1 MTSDSRENQKI
12 IFVIGSTASGKSQWA
27 MSLAKKYNGSIL
39 NIDSVQFYE
48 GLVIGSA
55 APTQAEK
62 SEIPHYLYNYVQA
75 PIEMTAGQ
83 FLRDFYKLIDC
94 ENFNSKKIKFPLFVV
109 GGTGFYI
116 QALEKGMFNVPEI
129 SVDLKLQ
136 IENEIKD
143 FGNEKAYQELIA
155 FDPNTQIHVNDAY
168 RIGRAL
174 EIKRAFGQTMTQLQ
188 AEFENSKKMD
198 LKIPFIKI
206 GKFLDKDVLFK
217 NVTER
222 THKMLDS
229 GIINEVEYFMGHNH
243 ADWAPIRSVGYFEV
257 LKYLKSEITKENLP
271 AEIIQSTMQLIKK
284 QKTWFKRDQTVLWST
299 GNACIENE
307 IEQKIDLFLNESKI

>member
-1 MTSDSRENQKI
+1 MILELSKNQKI

-27 MSLAKKYNGSIL
+27 MSLAEQFDGSIL

-62 SEIPHYLYNYVQA
+62 SEIPHYMYNYVQA
-75 PIEMTAGQ
+75 PTEMTAGQ

-136 IENEIKD
+136 IENEIKE

-155 FDPNTQIHVNDAY
+155 FDPKTQIHVNDAY

-188 AEFENSKKMD
+188 SEFENSKKMD

-217 NVTER
+217 NVTAR
-222 THKMLDS
+222 TQKMIKD
-229 GIINEVEYFMGHNH
+229 GIITEVEHFIRLGH
-243 ADWAPIRSVGYFEV
+243 ADWAPLRSVGYFEV
-257 LKYLKSEITKENLP
+257 LKYLNSEISKENLP

-299 GNACIENE
+299 ANGLIENE